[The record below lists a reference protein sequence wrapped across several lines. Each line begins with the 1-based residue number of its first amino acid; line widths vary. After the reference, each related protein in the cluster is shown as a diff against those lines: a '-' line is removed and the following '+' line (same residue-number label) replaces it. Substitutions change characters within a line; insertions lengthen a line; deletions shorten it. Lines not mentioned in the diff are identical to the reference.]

1 MNKKQL
7 LILSKELC
15 NIFDKYEM
23 NNLELSND
31 SHESWRNY
39 KFVRNTI
46 RDFFDNKIKEI
57 KK

>member
-31 SHESWRNY
+31 SNESWRNY

-57 KK
+57 NK